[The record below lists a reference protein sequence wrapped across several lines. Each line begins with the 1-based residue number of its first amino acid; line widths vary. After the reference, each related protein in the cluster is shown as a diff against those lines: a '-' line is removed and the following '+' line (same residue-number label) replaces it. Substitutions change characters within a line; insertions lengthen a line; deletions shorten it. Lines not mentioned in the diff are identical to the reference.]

1 VITVTGHDRSIDVA
15 DAPDGATVEDL
26 LRACAPQ
33 VLGIVARRFG
43 DFAAADDAVQGALVE
58 AALRWPSDG
67 IPRNP
72 RGWLIQVAVRK
83 LTDQIRSEQAR
94 RRREELA
101 VRCDAPTASAATAV
115 AGGAVEAAALAAG
128 DGGGGGGDVD
138 DTLALLFLCC
148 HPALT
153 RASAVALTLRA
164 VGGLTTAEIAR
175 AFVVPQTTMAHRI
188 SRAKRTIT
196 ASGLPFRLP
205 TGDERPERLAAVLH
219 VLYLV
224 FNEGHTA
231 SAGADL
237 QRTDLADEAIRLAHR

>member
-1 VITVTGHDRSIDVA
+1 V
-15 DAPDGATVEDL
+15 
-26 LRACAPQ
+26 
-33 VLGIVARRFG
+33 
-43 DFAAADDAVQGALVE
+43 
-58 AALRWPSDG
+58 
-67 IPRNP
+67 
-72 RGWLIQVAVRK
+72 RG
-83 LTDQIRSEQAR
+83 
-94 RRREELA
+94 
-101 VRCDAPTASAATAV
+101 DAPTASAATAV
-115 AGGAVEAAALAAG
+115 AGGAVEAAALAAAAAG
-128 DGGGGGGDVD
+128 DGGGGGDVD